1 MVKKTNGI
9 TKKQRDV
16 IDDLFAGE
24 ANEQQILKK
33 HKVNRRLYDKWL
45 MDENFTNEFDRRLES
60 ARRKSDL
67 IIARFAYLAAS
78 KLALLTESENQET
91 ARKACLDIISLLR
104 KDKPA
109 SQDETADNSE
119 NHPAELPPE
128 LAGRLLAALANAEAE
143 ALPES
148 PQGDEKQRTIQK

>member
-1 MVKKTNGI
+1 
-9 TKKQRDV
+9 
-16 IDDLFAGE
+16 
-24 ANEQQILKK
+24 
-33 HKVNRRLYDKWL
+33 

-148 PQGDEKQRTIQK
+148 PLGAQPESPQGDEKQRTIQK